1 MCVHVYT
8 EHLYKYADEL
18 LGGGQSG
25 VRCTGDPVSMT
36 LYLQIVD
43 MLLGYAL
50 RLEYGDNA
58 DKFKAVTPEVAKEAA
73 VAKPILNTGNPLD
86 NLDPTSDE
94 FRYLNLCRCR
104 RCFGMGC
111 PLGVG
116 ITAPS
121 FPEVNV
127 LSISF
132 HSSCLQKRI
141 ADCRSDIRYS
151 FARRPVGFGFGDREN
166 HQGKTFQRR
175 SFAQR
180 G

>member
-1 MCVHVYT
+1 
-8 EHLYKYADEL
+8 
-18 LGGGQSG
+18 
-25 VRCTGDPVSMT
+25 
-36 LYLQIVD
+36 

-73 VAKPILNTGNPLD
+73 VAKQILNTGNPLD
-86 NLDPTSDE
+86 NLDPMSDE
-94 FRYLNLCRCR
+94 FRYLDLCRCR
-104 RCFGMGC
+104 RCFQMGC
-111 PLGVG
+111 PIGVG

-121 FPEVNV
+121 FFEVNV

-132 HSSCLQKRI
+132 HSMSSRLQKRI
-141 ADCRSDIRYS
+141 ADRRSDVRYS
-151 FARRPVGFGFGDREN
+151 FARRPIGFGFGDRED